1 MEPTQIHIEH
11 TPAARDAADTRT
23 THAWENAVTAV
34 GGAPRTVEADVVHLH
49 IATTDARLASLYT
62 GTIDARGR
70 LHLTRLDA
78 LHTPWEHFHEQ
89 RRPDALGRGPSASAV
104 QRPASGGHEPEE
116 MARRFARMVAD
127 WLHEAQRKSPN
138 EPFAAFA
145 TPRFLGLLRDAL
157 GPMGDGIALY
167 RGEFTGLR
175 VNELAAHPTVRLL
188 AQMIR
193 AETRVAATR
202 AEVLR

>member
-1 MEPTQIHIEH
+1 MEPTQIQIKSALAAPIASD
-11 TPAARDAADTRT
+11 TPAR
-23 THAWENAVTAV
+23 HAWEDAVTAA
-34 GGAPRTVEADVVHLH
+34 GGASRRLEPGAVPLH
-49 IATTDARLASLYT
+49 IATTDARHASLYA
-62 GTIDARGR
+62 GTLDARGR
-70 LHLTRLDA
+70 LHLTRRDT

-127 WLHEAQRKSPN
+127 WLHEAQRRSPD

-145 TPRFLGLLRDAL
+145 APRFLGLLRDAL
-157 GPMGDGIALY
+157 GPIGDGVALY

-188 AQMIR
+188 AQMMR
-193 AETRVAATR
+193 AEARVAAPRT
-202 AEVLR
+202 EVIR